1 MPGEKCAICRQAPP
15 EIGVCCA
22 PCLEPIADAPAIVPD
37 QIQSAVDAPRAAL
50 IDPWGRPHAIDA
62 VAEVG
67 RGLPGAGVSLLDGS
81 ISRRHAQLRAT
92 DDPARWVVHE
102 LGSAN
107 GTWVNGVAVRGEAA
121 IGHGDV
127 LSISHVDV
135 IFVTHVPK
143 KTAPIDSLSVDTVRP
158 APSVDAVV
166 ALPLEPALPD
176 DITQVGLP
184 DLDIEVAE
192 PSGGGGG
199 IVRIER
205 KQIRVSVIQL
215 ELVRLLIARM
225 LAEVHAPDA
234 VRGFIRSGELLARL
248 SWDTSAPSEE
258 HVKQLVRRVRRAF
271 LAGGIDDPIESR
283 HGLGYRLRGVPSRTD
298 WSR

>member
-1 MPGEKCAICRQAPP
+1 MRGELCAVCRRSPP
-15 EIGVCCA
+15 EVGVVCA
-22 PCLEPIADAPAIVPD
+22 RCLEPIVEAPAIVPD
-37 QIQSAVDAPRAAL
+37 QIQSVVDAPVAAL
-50 IDPWGRPHAIDA
+50 IDPWGRPHAVDV
-62 VAEVG
+62 VAELG
-67 RGLPGAGVSLLDGS
+67 RGLPGPGVSLLDGS

-92 DDPARWVVHE
+92 DDPARWIVHE

-107 GTWVNGVAVRGEAA
+107 GTWVNGVAVRGEAP

-127 LSISHVDV
+127 LSISHVDL

-143 KTAPIDSLSVDTVRP
+143 KTATIDPLSVDTVRP
-158 APSVDAVV
+158 GTQQAVV
-166 ALPLEPALPD
+166 SLPPEPALPD

-184 DLDIEVAE
+184 DLDIDVAE

-199 IVRIER
+199 IVRVER

-215 ELVRLLIARM
+215 ELVRLLIERM
-225 LAEVHAPDA
+225 QSEVHAPDA

-248 SWDTSAPSEE
+248 SWDTSSPSEE

-271 LAGGIDDPIESR
+271 LGGGIDDPIESR
-283 HGLGYRLRGVPSRTD
+283 HGLGYRLRGVPSRAD